1 MRLAVISDIHGNME
15 AFRQVLDDIDRSNVD
30 GIFCLGD
37 LVGYGPEPEA
47 VVQKVKALEI
57 PTVMGNHE
65 QGVTDP
71 KILKF
76 FNPLARRSLVLT
88 VRLLSADSIDY
99 IRGLAPVRI
108 LNGCRWVHGFPP
120 DSVSTYL
127 FQVGDDQIVSAF
139 GSMPE
144 EICFVGHT
152 HVLEMISF
160 DGCGVIHKSP
170 PCGVISL
177 KTVERHII
185 NVGSVGQ
192 PRDENNNAKYIIW
205 DDKNREIE
213 VRYVP
218 YDIEA
223 VVAKIIAAGLP
234 EPHAYR
240 LR

>member
-15 AFRQVLDDIDRSNVD
+15 AFCQVLDDIDRSNVD

-65 QGVTDP
+65 LGVTNP
-71 KILKF
+71 KVLKF

-88 VRLLSADSIDY
+88 ARLLSADSIDY

-127 FQVGDDQIVSAF
+127 FQVGDDQIVSAY
-139 GSMPE
+139 GAMPE
-144 EICFVGHT
+144 AICFVGHT

-160 DGCGVIHKSP
+160 DGRGVIHKSLP
-170 PCGVISL
+170 YGVTPL
-177 KTVERHII
+177 KTDERHII

-192 PRDENNNAKYIIW
+192 PRDDNNNAKYIIW

-234 EPHAYR
+234 ESHAYR